1 MSENQKAAGKPRDDA
16 KVGRQSFC
24 IPKAAIHAL
33 LDAKATAHEI
43 CAYLTLAQFTD
54 ATGVFSS
61 ASIKACNTSTGS
73 NKAKIERAIER
84 LKTIHAYEIKKVS
97 NGRSGK
103 AHAWIEERKDLGAI
117 VYSAES
123 WSAETGEVLPDAPF
137 KRAEARHVLP
147 DFGEP
152 LAKRVWIGSG
162 LVLGVGDFDKPLKQV
177 KDAGDAAARILLW
190 MYLANDMEGWGGVRP
205 VSQQGEPVG
214 TWRYYMPVADDAHLR
229 GGARLIRSKR
239 QGNVLHGHISR
250 FAADND
256 SNVFANAID
265 ALDASG
271 LISEV
276 VMVLNR
282 NGKASTFGN
291 GGEYL
296 DIPPDAEPY
305 CELDVRHKHGYKAV
319 GEKGIGGATA
329 KTAADFGKPV
339 ATEGGTF
346 DGTYAAIVQ
355 TGKPAMIAGIY
366 RLRFRVANAKNVGV
380 KDAWE
385 RIEEGNREAFGLVQ
399 SIRVANGF
407 APLIAPWEETPKEIP
422 IPF

>member
-1 MSENQKAAGKPRDDA
+1 MSDNQQAAPHKKRDDDR
-16 KVGRQSFC
+16 VGRQSFC

-73 NKAKIERAIER
+73 NKAKMERAIER
-84 LKTIHAYEIKKVS
+84 LKTIHAYEIKQVS
-97 NGRSGK
+97 NGRNGK

-117 VYSAES
+117 LYSAES

-137 KRAEARHVLP
+137 KRAESRHVLP

-152 LAKRVWIGSG
+152 IAKRVWIGSG

-190 MYLANDMEGWGGVRP
+190 MYLANDMEAWGGVRP
-205 VSQQGEPVG
+205 VSQHGEPVG
-214 TWRYYMPVADDAHLR
+214 SWRYYMPVADDAHLY

-239 QGNVLHGHISR
+239 QRLVLHNHISR
-250 FAADND
+250 FAADGD
-256 SNVFANAID
+256 SIVFANALH
-265 ALDASG
+265 ALEASG

-282 NGKASTFGN
+282 NGKPDTFA
-291 GGEYL
+291 GGSEYL

-305 CELDVRHKHGYKAV
+305 CELDVRHKHGYKAA

-329 KTAADFGKPV
+329 KKQKRRHLRQV
-339 ATEGGTF
+339 R
-346 DGTYAAIVQ
+346 YQ
-355 TGKPAMIAGIY
+355 PAHAS
-366 RLRFRVANAKNVGV
+366 R
-380 KDAWE
+380 
-385 RIEEGNREAFGLVQ
+385 
-399 SIRVANGF
+399 F
-407 APLIAPWEETPKEIP
+407 APMNASHSR
-422 IPF
+422 